1 MSAARC
7 PKATAQP
14 TVCATAPTTAPRTA
28 TSTHRTDGVATV
40 VGAVAGWWCGY
51 WSLAGRV
58 HQTVLALLAVGFV
71 WQLSALGFLP
81 W

>member
-1 MSAARC
+1 
-7 PKATAQP
+7 
-14 TVCATAPTTAPRTA
+14 
-28 TSTHRTDGVATV
+28 V